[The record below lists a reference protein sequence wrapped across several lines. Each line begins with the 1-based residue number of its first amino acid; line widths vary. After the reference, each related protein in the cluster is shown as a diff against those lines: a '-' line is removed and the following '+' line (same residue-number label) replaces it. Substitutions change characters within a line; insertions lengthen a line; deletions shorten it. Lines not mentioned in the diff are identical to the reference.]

1 MFGSNLEFM
10 DINMAPETQRTGE
23 TPLSKEHI
31 GHPVPVNFFKLGG
44 TWDMIERD
52 GRRVGT
58 GKLDDDELKR
68 LQTEAGLFNAD
79 NRQTRTQVNRQI
91 AIEVYQRFQETQPE
105 PDNTAEHLS
114 SWAVNKK
121 GESFGDFADGPFT
134 ALFSGD
140 SSHLRN
146 PLIAPMTVALIDAA
160 KKEPTK
166 PILGGQGTDTADIAL
181 LCMYDA
187 YTYDTQ
193 LPPLVL
199 TGANDPHSVPNSDA
213 PDNFIDTAKIIH
225 KELGSGAYWI
235 FHGYLF
241 SASDLVKLNPEET
254 RMIEEQG
261 TFWAAH
267 KTSLPVSTLL
277 KVASDADWQKRVAPT
292 EDHIVNKLTMGN
304 LYDAYESIY
313 VIDLGNQNPGWS
325 DMERIF
331 DPEVKVIIVAAHSLG
346 NVDNETRIDL
356 VRAARMGKLVVDVSR
371 SLVGATNESYE
382 ASLLGANQDL
392 QELGGTGRRIIAAH
406 KLNKSLARALTSRAL
421 LEGLDQEGTQ
431 KLFDHYASSREM
443 V

>member
-1 MFGSNLEFM
+1 M
-10 DINMAPETQRTGE
+10 DINMSAETTKPGE
-23 TPLSKEHI
+23 MPPSKEHV

-79 NRQTRTQVNRQI
+79 SRQARTQVNKQI
-91 AIEVYQRFQETQPE
+91 ASEIYRRFKETQSE
-105 PDNTAEHLS
+105 PDDTAEHLS
-114 SWAVNKK
+114 TWAINKK
-121 GESFGDFADGPFT
+121 GDRFGEYANGPFI

-146 PLIAPMTVALIDAA
+146 PLIAPMTVTLIDAA
-160 KKEPTK
+160 IKDPTK
-166 PILGGQGTDTADIAL
+166 PVMGGQGTDTADIAL

-213 PDNFIDTAKIIH
+213 PDNFIDAAKITH
-225 KELGSGAYWI
+225 VELGSGAYWV

-241 SASDLVKLNPEET
+241 NAADLVKLNPEET
-254 RMIEEQG
+254 RTIEEQG

-267 KTSLPVSTLL
+267 KTSQPINMLL
-277 KVASDADWQKRVAPT
+277 KVARDADWQKRTVPPENHVA
-292 EDHIVNKLTMGN
+292 NKLSMES

-313 VIDLGNQNPGWS
+313 VMDLGNQNPGWS
-325 DMERIF
+325 DMERVF
-331 DPEVKVIIVAAHSLG
+331 DPAVKVIIVAAHSLG
-346 NVDNETRIDL
+346 NVDNETRMDL

-382 ASLLGANQDL
+382 SSLLGANQDP

-431 KLFDHYASSREM
+431 KLFDHYAQVREM
-443 V
+443 L